1 MGDVIATATI
11 GSVEI
16 CVQVNFNGWYEN
28 ASRHWNVAL
37 NIHDGMKVMSF
48 YDFIIE
54 YTNFKEKS
62 SCYVLNNIAFD
73 ILLFFLFVLALNMM
87 TVILK

>member
-1 MGDVIATATI
+1 
-11 GSVEI
+11 
-16 CVQVNFNGWYEN
+16 
-28 ASRHWNVAL
+28 
-37 NIHDGMKVMSF
+37 MKVMSF